1 MKNKRSI
8 NILDICFGLGYNTL
22 ATLYY
27 IQEQNLDIKVHIYSP
42 ELDGGLVKS
51 LKDFEYPEDFQ
62 SFRKFIDEVSQKG
75 IYKDKTC
82 SIEVYTGDAR
92 EYLKELLKR
101 NIEFDIVYQ
110 DPFSSEVNSTLWTVE
125 YFNDI
130 YKLLKDEAIVTTYS
144 IATPVRLSMYESGLN
159 IYEIQG
165 TNKRK
170 STIGLKNKSDLY
182 KYIDMELKKQRNKEA
197 KALRD

>member
-1 MKNKRSI
+1 
-8 NILDICFGLGYNTL
+8 
-22 ATLYY
+22 
-27 IQEQNLDIKVHIYSP
+27 
-42 ELDGGLVKS
+42 
-51 LKDFEYPEDFQ
+51 
-62 SFRKFIDEVSQKG
+62 
-75 IYKDKTC
+75 
-82 SIEVYTGDAR
+82 
-92 EYLKELLKR
+92 
-101 NIEFDIVYQ
+101 
-110 DPFSSEVNSTLWTVE
+110 VE

-182 KYIDMELKKQRNKEA
+182 KYIDMDLKKQRNKEA